1 MGFRGGFG
9 VGGEL
14 KPTGMGLA
22 ACRPLEPLDLLHG
35 ALGPT
40 AATSNVAQQSCWE

>member
-14 KPTGMGLA
+14 KPAGMGLA
-22 ACRPLEPLDLLHG
+22 ACRPSELLDLLHG
-35 ALGPT
+35 ALGPI
-40 AATSNVAQQSCWE
+40 AATSNAAQPSCWE